1 MLVQIKIFRDED
13 GVWCASEVDH
23 GIHTQGKTLDELFT
37 NIEEA
42 TQLHF
47 EEELAAGKTV
57 DLLIVTQ
64 KEFEGAPS
72 TRR

>member
-1 MLVQIKIFRDED
+1 MLVQIKIYRDQD
-13 GVWCASEVDH
+13 GVWCASGIDH

-37 NIEEA
+37 NIDEA

-47 EEELAAGKTV
+47 EDDLAAGKTV
-57 DLLIVTQ
+57 DLLILAQ

-72 TRR
+72 TGS